1 MSSMFATTCPLCG
14 LRFPGR
20 PLLDLHMR
28 DDHPQRNR
36 PAEPDHDDS
45 GDAGTP
51 RDGAGGPS
59 RSDADVAS
67 GQAGIAHEE
76 TIAVTTKQQPHSG
89 WAMTALRR
97 AIGILRSPAHADR
110 DAQPTSRQT
119 RSPVRLISAA
129 DRSCHPVHS
138 REWTG

>member
-45 GDAGTP
+45 GDAGTSGTARAAYP
-51 RDGAGGPS
+51 GAMPTWHPARPAS
-59 RSDADVAS
+59 PMRRRS
-67 GQAGIAHEE
+67 Q
-76 TIAVTTKQQPHSG
+76 
-89 WAMTALRR
+89 
-97 AIGILRSPAHADR
+97 
-110 DAQPTSRQT
+110 
-119 RSPVRLISAA
+119 
-129 DRSCHPVHS
+129 
-138 REWTG
+138 